1 MNEIIA
7 AADTAFTAWFDG
19 GSFDFHDLQCVLDA
33 INNNNSGGVLF
44 GLVLLPAPPLRY
56 SSSDSPA
63 LSQQA
68 NPSSGGAPTIR
79 GPPPLSSQSLA
90 RDQRVTTTV
99 WLWSAYGRAEAGTF
113 ASLGPTRR
121 RMSENVVFELSTS
134 TLSHPGACASLE
146 AIFVRPPSWR
156 LASDPALKGRIVFET
171 WWRRGRIELPVQKK
185 YVRDLLQA

>member
-7 AADTAFTAWFDG
+7 AADTASPHGSMEEASTSTTSSACWTPSTTTAAACCSAWCFYQPRRCG
-19 GSFDFHDLQCVLDA
+19 ILRLIPLPLASRR
-33 INNNNSGGVLF
+33 I
-44 GLVLLPAPPLRY
+44 LPA
-56 SSSDSPA
+56 A
-63 LSQQA
+63 E
-68 NPSSGGAPTIR
+68 APTIR